1 MSGKPARGIR
11 NRYITEVE
19 NLNEPLLPYPLQYA
33 VSGTL
38 RKQATQTGN
47 PEFMAMWSGQGV
59 GLINPS
65 SANELMQELI
75 TDSAE
80 LRAKLAIAD

>member
-33 VSGTL
+33 VSETL